1 MDKIIRT
8 LTDIP
13 TIIRMKR
20 ETDMGSITDEGLYR
34 LMAWLSPSYPVGGYA
49 YSHGLEYAVE
59 AGTVSDEKSLITWI
73 EGIVAFGSPRIDGTL
88 FAHAWQA
95 VNDRDDETFR
105 WVAERAAAMRGSAEL
120 ALESRQQGEAFLKTV
135 RASAHAP
142 ELDRFVTLLEGVAHS
157 YPISVAI
164 AAALHGV
171 PVRPALVAYIHAFTA
186 NLVSAGVR
194 LVPLGQLAGQRAIEA
209 LRPAV
214 LATVDASLR
223 THPTQIGQAAAVVDW
238 TSVKHETQYTRLF
251 RS

>member
-1 MDKIIRT
+1 MST
-8 LTDIP
+8 GT
-13 TIIRMKR
+13 
-20 ETDMGSITDEGLYR
+20 ITDEGLYR
-34 LMAWLSPSYPVGGYA
+34 LMAWLSPAYPVGAYA

-59 AGTVSDEKSLITWI
+59 SGVVGDEKSLIAWI
-73 EGIVAFGSPRIDGTL
+73 EGIVAFGGPRLDGAL
-88 FAHAWQA
+88 FTHAWQA

-105 WVAERAAAMRGSAEL
+105 WAAERAAAMRGSAEL
-120 ALESRQQGEAFLKTV
+120 ALESRLQGEAFLKTV

-142 ELDRFVTLLEGVAHS
+142 ELDRFVTLMDGISPS

-164 AAALHGV
+164 AAALHDV
-171 PVRPALVAYIHAFTA
+171 PLRAGLVAYIHAFAA

-194 LVPLGQLAGQRAIEA
+194 LIPLGQIAGQRAIEA

-223 THPTQIGQAAAVVDW
+223 TRPTEIGQAASVVDW
-238 TSVKHETQYTRLF
+238 TSMKHETQYTRLF

>member
-1 MDKIIRT
+1 MS
-8 LTDIP
+8 TD
-13 TIIRMKR
+13 T
-20 ETDMGSITDEGLYR
+20 ITDEGLYR
-34 LMAWLSPSYPVGGYA
+34 LMAWLSPSYPVGAYA

-59 AGTVSDEKSLITWI
+59 SGAVGDEKSLITWI
-73 EGIVAFGSPRIDGTL
+73 EGIVAFGSPRLDGTL

-95 VNDRDDETFR
+95 VNDRDDDTFR
-105 WVAERAAAMRGSAEL
+105 WTAERAAAMRGSAEL

-135 RASAHAP
+135 RASTHAP
-142 ELDRFVTLLEGVAHS
+142 ELDRFATLLDGIAPS

-171 PVRPALVAYIHAFTA
+171 PLRPALVAYTHAFAA

-194 LVPLGQLAGQRAIEA
+194 LIPLGQLAGQRAIEA

-214 LATVDASLR
+214 LATVDTCLR
-223 THPTQIGQAAAVVDW
+223 TKPNELGQAASVVDW
-238 TSVKHETQYTRLF
+238 TSMKHETQYTRLF